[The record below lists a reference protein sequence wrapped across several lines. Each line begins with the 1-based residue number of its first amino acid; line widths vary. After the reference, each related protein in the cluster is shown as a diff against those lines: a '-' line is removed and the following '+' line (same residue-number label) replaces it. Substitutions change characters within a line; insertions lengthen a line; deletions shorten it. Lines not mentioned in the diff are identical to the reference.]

1 MAKIIRELMG
11 YSKSEVKLMEDN
23 GKIFVRKSG
32 DISRNLERF
41 DALERIG
48 LPTPKILEITGQY
61 YDMEYIPNLDVVNY
75 FTTNQIW
82 DLSDFIVQVLEKLS
96 ENSIEADF
104 SKVYF
109 NKLEH
114 FSFGAY
120 NLPFTADELIAK
132 LPKFLPMSE
141 YHGDFT
147 LQNILFNASTKKF
160 VLIDPLTTD
169 YSSYVFDI
177 AKLRQDL
184 TCKWF
189 VRQGGY
195 FFDSKLKMIHEALS
209 KFTHYN
215 NDYLLILML
224 IRVIPYC
231 DTVNDQNYLR
241 NEILKLWK

>member
-1 MAKIIRELMG
+1 MG
-11 YSKSEVKLMEDN
+11 YSKSEVQIMEQN

-32 DISRNLERF
+32 DIKRNLERY
-41 DALERIG
+41 DVLQHLG
-48 LPTPKILEITGQY
+48 LPTPKIFEIVGKY
-61 YDMEYIPNLDVVNY
+61 YDMEYIPNLDIITYLTNNQVN
-75 FTTNQIW
+75 
-82 DLSDFIVQVLEKLS
+82 DLADFIVSVLEKLS

-104 SKVYF
+104 SQVYF

-120 NLPFTADELIAK
+120 NLPFTADKLIAK

-147 LQNILFNASTKKF
+147 LQNILYNTNTKNF

-189 VRQGGY
+189 IRQGNY
-195 FFDSKLKMIHEALS
+195 YFDSKLKVLHEALS

-224 IRVIPYC
+224 IRIMPYC
-231 DTVNDQNYLR
+231 DNVNDQNFLR

>member
-1 MAKIIRELMG
+1 MG
-11 YSKSEVKLMEDN
+11 YSKSEVQIMEQDGN
-23 GKIFVRKSG
+23 IFVRKSG
-32 DISRNLERF
+32 DIQRNLERY
-41 DALERIG
+41 DVLQHLD
-48 LPTPKILEITGQY
+48 LPIPKILEVVGSY
-61 YDMEYIPNLDVVNY
+61 YDMEYIPNLDIITY
-75 FTTNQIW
+75 LTNNQVSN
-82 DLSDFIVQVLEKLS
+82 LAEFIVDVLDKLS
-96 ENSIEADF
+96 KNSIEADF
-104 SKVYF
+104 SQVYF

-120 NLPFTADELIAK
+120 GLPFTAEELISK

-147 LQNILFNASTKKF
+147 LQNILYSTNTKNF

-169 YSSYVFDI
+169 YASFVFDI

-189 VRQGGY
+189 IRGGNY
-195 FFDSKLKMIHEALS
+195 FFDSKLKILYETLS

-224 IRVIPYC
+224 IRVLPYC
-231 DTVNDQNYLR
+231 DTVNDQNFLR
-241 NEILKLWK
+241 SEILKLWK

>member
-1 MAKIIRELMG
+1 MG
-11 YSKSEVKLMEDN
+11 YSKSEVQIMEED
-23 GKIFVRKSG
+23 GDVFVRKSG
-32 DISRNLERF
+32 DIKRNLERY
-41 DALERIG
+41 DILENLG
-48 LPTPKILEITGQY
+48 LPIPKIFEITGKH
-61 YDMEYIPNLDVVNY
+61 YDMEYIPNLDIITYLTNNQVN
-75 FTTNQIW
+75 
-82 DLSDFIVQVLEKLS
+82 DLADFIVKVLDKFS
-96 ENSIEADF
+96 KNSIEADF

-109 NKLEH
+109 DKLEH

-120 NLPFTADELIAK
+120 NLPFTAEELIRK
-132 LPKFLPMSE
+132 LPQFLPMSE

-147 LQNILFNASTKKF
+147 LQNMLFNTNTKDF

-169 YSSYVFDI
+169 YASFVFDI

-189 VRQGGY
+189 IRQGNY
-195 FFDSKLKMIHEALS
+195 YFDSKLKIIHEALS

-224 IRVIPYC
+224 IRVMPYC
-231 DTVNDQNYLR
+231 DNVNDQNFLR